1 MFSAKL
7 STFVIKL
14 RLLLSF
20 NVVGQVNG
28 LVEEFDYFNS
38 KRRSIVF
45 LHPLLVQETRSW
57 GRLILSMP
65 EYLLTIP

>member
-1 MFSAKL
+1 MFSAKV
-7 STFVIKL
+7 STFVIKP
-14 RLLLSF
+14 RLFRSF
-20 NVVGQVNG
+20 NVIGQVDR

-57 GRLILSMP
+57 GTLILSMP